1 MLEFKFLRAQFTD
14 LDEESALLNP
24 GPGSFY
30 FTEARNGV
38 VEPLL
43 RVWHY
48 RPQRYTDESPI
59 LFVMHGVKRNAK
71 EYRDNWKSAAERY
84 GFLLL
89 CPEFPA
95 DRYPLRA
102 YQLGGL
108 VDDLGNWLPEEK
120 RTFGVI
126 EDLFDFV
133 REETCNTTGRY
144 YLYGHSAGGQ
154 FVHRLALF
162 TPQARFAAAV
172 AANTGWYTMPTFEGR
187 KFPYSFKGSG
197 ATGSEQRRALGRRLV
212 VLLGDRDVE
221 TDDPSLRRSKAA
233 IEQGETRL
241 ERGHTFYAT
250 AREEAAR
257 LGIELNWT
265 LLTVSG
271 AVHHDPHM
279 VPVAAQT
286 LFCGE

>member
-1 MLEFKFLRAQFTD
+1 MLEFKTLRAQFTD
-14 LDEESALLNP
+14 LNEKSALLNP

-30 FTEARNGV
+30 FTGARNSV
-38 VEPLL
+38 VESLL
-43 RVWHY
+43 RVWYY

-59 LFVMHGVKRNAK
+59 LFVMHGVKRNAE

-108 VDDLGNWLPEEK
+108 VDDSGNWLPEEK

-126 EDLFDFV
+126 ENLFDFV

-154 FVHRLALF
+154 FVHRLVLF
-162 TPQARFAAAV
+162 NSQARFAAAV

-187 KFPYSFKGSG
+187 KFPYSLKGSG

-212 VLLGDRDVE
+212 VLLGERDVE
-221 TDDPSLRRSKAA
+221 ADDPSLRRSKAA

-241 ERGHTFYAT
+241 ERGHVFYAT
-250 AREEAAR
+250 ARDEASR
-257 LGIELNWT
+257 LGIESNWT
-265 LLTVSG
+265 LRTVPG
-271 AVHHDPHM
+271 AAHHDPHM
-279 VPVAAQT
+279 MPVAART
-286 LFCGE
+286 LFCRE